1 MKILLVEDDQSLANL
16 LQTTLNWQQYQ
27 VDTAVDGQQGWELAE
42 VFQYDLILLDVML
55 PKLDGITFCQQL
67 RTGGNFAIHLPN
79 QETPVL
85 LMTAVDTVTNKVMG
99 LDAGADDYLV
109 KPINLDELLA
119 RIRALGRRGQVQRSS
134 TLQWGDLQL
143 YPKNCD
149 VRVAG
154 NPVSLTLK
162 EYQLLE
168 LFLRYPDQIFS
179 QSRLIEQLWGQ
190 HETPTEN
197 AVRAQIKGLR
207 QKLKQ
212 AGVKDIIETIYKLGY
227 RLLRPHPDNNHQQNS
242 LPVIPAATKAASVNF
257 PSSDL
262 WEIWQE
268 CRESYID
275 RLTIIEEAVTAL
287 KTGNLTKELQ
297 QKAEREAHTFVGSLG
312 SFGLEEASQ
321 ISRQIQQVFQQES
334 PLGNSEAKQLRG
346 LLKKLRGEMT
356 GDYKIEI
363 TQKIPKNKTA
373 YVDSASA
380 NLLIVDDDLILAQ
393 NLASEAVTWGIQAE
407 VATNIQQA
415 KNLILKQ
422 EPDVVLLDL
431 NFAEIDESG
440 LDFLAELHRD
450 YPEISVVVFTAR
462 DQLNDRVQAA
472 RLGSKGFLQ
481 KPIAPSQ
488 VLAAISQT
496 LQQSHQALSK
506 LLIVD
511 DDPQILKILQ
521 NFLEPEGYDLILL
534 DNPLR
539 FWEILEQTVPDL
551 LILDVELHGCPTSN
565 GTSQNAEL
573 NGFDLCQIIR
583 NDPQWHNLPI
593 LFLSAHTDSETVLQ
607 GFEAG
612 ADDFLHKPIVPT
624 NLLIRVRKRLEQ
636 GKMRRQTELD
646 SLTGVSNRG
655 KSMQDI
661 TRLLRLAVRQ
671 QQPFSLAVLDLD
683 QFKLVNDRYGHE
695 MGDRVLNYFGQLLS
709 QSFRREDVVGRWG
722 GEEFVVGM
730 YGISKENGV
739 KRITKM
745 LNTLRKIKFTARD
758 GSEFQV
764 TFSAGISQL
773 IEDGEDLQ
781 TLYRSADR
789 TLYQAKIQGRN
800 RILATEF
807 GKQFLN

>member
-27 VDTAVDGQQGWELAE
+27 VDMAVDGQQGWELAE
-42 VFQYDLILLDVML
+42 VFQYDVILLDVML

-67 RTGGNFAIHLPN
+67 RTGGHFAIHLPN

-119 RIRALGRRGQVQRSS
+119 RIRALGRRGQVQRSAI
-134 TLQWGDLQL
+134 LQWGDLQL
-143 YPKNCD
+143 HPKNCE
-149 VRVAG
+149 VTFAG
-154 NPVSLTLK
+154 NPIYLTLK

-168 LFLRYPDQIFS
+168 LFLRYPEQIFS

-207 QKLKQ
+207 QKLRE
-212 AGVKDIIETIYKLGY
+212 AGAKDIIETIYKLGY
-227 RLLRPHPDNNHQQNS
+227 RLRRPHEENGNQKKSVS
-242 LPVIPAATKAASVNF
+242 LVTAASASSVAV
-257 PSSDL
+257 PSVDL
-262 WEIWQE
+262 WEIWRE
-268 CRESYID
+268 CRQSYVD
-275 RLTIIEEAVTAL
+275 RLAIIEQAITAL
-287 KTGNLTKELQ
+287 KIGDLTYELQ
-297 QKAEREAHTFVGSLG
+297 QQAEREAHTLIGSLG
-312 SFGLEEASQ
+312 SFGLAEASQ
-321 ISRQIQQVFQQES
+321 ISRQIQQILKQES
-334 PLGNSEAKQLRG
+334 ALGNSEAKQLRK
-346 LLKKLRGEMT
+346 LVEKLRFKMAE
-356 GDYKIEI
+356 DRHSEKKSEI
-363 TQKIPKNKTA
+363 SDTKVTYLSQSSST
-373 YVDSASA
+373 
-380 NLLIVDDDLILAQ
+380 LLIVDDDLILAK
-393 NLASEAVTWGIQAE
+393 NIASEAVSWGIDAD
-407 VATNIQQA
+407 VATTLQEA

-422 EPDVVLLDL
+422 KPDAVLLDL
-431 NFAEIDESG
+431 SFAEIGENG
-440 LDFLAELHRD
+440 LEFLAELHSL
-450 YPEISVVVFTAR
+450 YPEISVLVFTAR
-462 DQLNDRVQAA
+462 EQLSDRVQAA

-496 LQQSHQALSK
+496 LQNSDQNFSK
-506 LLIVD
+506 VLIVD
-511 DDPQILKILQ
+511 DDPEILKLLQ
-521 NFLEPEGYDLILL
+521 KVLEPEGYDLILL
-534 DNPLR
+534 DNAQQ
-539 FWEILEQTVPDL
+539 FWEVLERTVPDL
-551 LILDVELHGCPTSN
+551 LILDVELHGCITDN
-565 GTSQNAEL
+565 GISLGSEL

-583 NDPQWHNLPI
+583 NDPQWYNLPI
-593 LFLSAHTDSETVLQ
+593 LFLSAHTDSNTVLQ

-624 NLLIRVRKRLEQ
+624 DLLIRVKKRLEQ
-636 GKMRRQTELD
+636 GKIRRHTELD

-695 MGDRVLNYFGQLLS
+695 MGDRVLNYFGQLLN
-709 QSFRREDVVGRWG
+709 QSFRMEDVVGRWG

-730 YGISKENGV
+730 YGISKHNGV
-739 KRITKM
+739 KRLKKM
-745 LNTLRKIKFTARD
+745 LKIFRDIKFTDRN
-758 GSEFQV
+758 GKEFQV
-764 TFSAGISQL
+764 TFSAGIAQI

-781 TLYRSADR
+781 TLYRSADQ
-789 TLYQAKIQGRN
+789 TLYKAKTQGRN
-800 RILATEF
+800 RVLATE
-807 GKQFLN
+807 N

>member
-27 VDTAVDGQQGWELAE
+27 VDMAIDGQQGWELAE

-55 PKLDGITFCQQL
+55 PKLDGISFCQQL
-67 RTGGNFAIHLPN
+67 RMGGHFAIHLPN

-134 TLQWGDLQL
+134 ILQWGDLQL
-143 YPKNCD
+143 HPKNCE
-149 VRVAG
+149 VTFAG
-154 NPVSLTLK
+154 NPISLTLK

-212 AGVKDIIETIYKLGY
+212 AGVKDMIETIYKLGY
-227 RLLRPHPDNNHQQNS
+227 RLRRPNQENSHQKDSFS
-242 LPVIPAATKAASVNF
+242 LVTSAAAASATLVS
-257 PSSDL
+257 PDL
-262 WEIWQE
+262 WQIWQE
-268 CRESYID
+268 CRQSYDD
-275 RLTIIEEAVTAL
+275 RLTIIEQAVTAL
-287 KTGNLTKELQ
+287 KTGNLTTELQ
-297 QKAEREAHTFVGSLG
+297 QQAEREAHTLVGSLG

-321 ISRQIQQVFQQES
+321 ISRQIQQILKQKS
-334 PLGNSEAKQLRG
+334 ALGNSEAKQLRQ
-346 LLKKLRGEMT
+346 LVKNLRLKMA
-356 GDYKIEI
+356 GDRQIEK
-363 TQKIPKNKTA
+363 TQKMPENKSV
-373 YVDSASA
+373 YFGSDSSS
-380 NLLIVDDDLILAQ
+380 LLIVDDDLVLAE
-393 NLASEAVTWGIQAE
+393 NLAAEAVAWGIEAV
-407 VATNIQQA
+407 VATNLRQA
-415 KNLILKQ
+415 KNLILKEQ
-422 EPDVVLLDL
+422 PDAVLLDL
-431 NFAEIDESG
+431 SFGGIGESG
-440 LDFLAELHRD
+440 LEFLAQLQSE

-496 LQQSHQALSK
+496 VQQSHQTLSK

-511 DDPQILKILQ
+511 DDPQLLKLLQ
-521 NFLEPEGYDLILL
+521 KVLEPEGYSLILL
-534 DNPLR
+534 ENGQQ
-539 FWEILEQTVPDL
+539 FWEVLEQTVPDL
-551 LILDVELHGCPTSN
+551 LILDVELHGCPTGNEISA
-565 GTSQNAEL
+565 TSEL

-593 LFLSAHTDSETVLQ
+593 LFLSAHTDRETVLQ

-612 ADDFLHKPIVPT
+612 ADDFLYKPIVPT
-624 NLLIRVRKRLEQ
+624 DLLIRIRKRLEQ
-636 GKMRRQTELD
+636 GKIRRQTELD

-695 MGDRVLNYFGQLLS
+695 MGDRVLNYFGQLLN
-709 QSFRREDVVGRWG
+709 QSFRMEDVVGRWG

-730 YGISKENGV
+730 YGISKQNGV
-739 KRITKM
+739 KRLEKM
-745 LNTLRKIKFTARD
+745 LNTFRNIKFNARN

-764 TFSAGISQL
+764 TFSAGISQF

-781 TLYRSADR
+781 TLYRAADK
-789 TLYQAKIQGRN
+789 TLYLAKTQGRN
-800 RILATEF
+800 RVLASES
-807 GKQFLN
+807 

>member
-27 VDTAVDGQQGWELAE
+27 VDTAIDGQQGWELAE

-55 PKLDGITFCQQL
+55 PKLDGISFCQQL
-67 RTGGNFAIHLPN
+67 RTGGNLAIHLPN

-119 RIRALGRRGQVQRSS
+119 RIRALGRRGQVHRLSM
-134 TLQWGDLQL
+134 LKWGDLQL
-143 YPKNCD
+143 HPKNCQ
-149 VRVAG
+149 VTFAG
-154 NPVSLTLK
+154 NPISLTMK

-179 QSRLIEQLWGQ
+179 QSRLIEQVWGQ
-190 HETPTEN
+190 YETPTEN

-227 RLLRPHPDNNHQQNS
+227 RLRRPNQENENHKNS
-242 LPVIPAATKAASVNF
+242 LSLVTAPDSTISVKL
-257 PSSDL
+257 PSTEL

-268 CRESYID
+268 CRQSYED
-275 RLTIIEEAVTAL
+275 RLAIIQQAITAL
-287 KTGNLTKELQ
+287 KTGDLTRELQ
-297 QKAEREAHTFVGSLG
+297 QKAEREAHTLVGSLG

-321 ISRQIQQVFQQES
+321 ISRQIQQILKQES
-334 PLGNSEAKQLRG
+334 ALGSSEAKQLKQ
-346 LLKKLRGEMT
+346 LFKKLHLKMA
-356 GDYKIEI
+356 GDYKIEK
-363 TQKIPKNKTA
+363 TQKTTENKGN
-373 YVDSASA
+373 YLASTSS
-380 NLLIVDDDLILAQ
+380 NLLIVDDDLVLAEH
-393 NLASEAVTWGIQAE
+393 LAAEAVAWGIQAE
-407 VATNIQQA
+407 VATNLQQA
-415 KNLILKQ
+415 KNLVLKQ
-422 EPDVVLLDL
+422 QPDAVLLDL
-431 NFAEIDESG
+431 NFREIGESG
-440 LDFLAELHRD
+440 LEFLAQLHEE

-462 DQLNDRVQAA
+462 DQLSDRVQAA

-496 LQQSHQALSK
+496 LQQSQQTISK
-506 LLIVD
+506 ILIVD
-511 DDPQILKILQ
+511 DDPQILKLLQ
-521 NFLEPEGYDLILL
+521 KVLEPEGYHLVLL
-534 DNPLR
+534 DNAEN

-551 LILDVELHGCPTSN
+551 LILDIELQHCPTGN
-565 GTSQNAEL
+565 GISVTSEL

-593 LFLSAHTDSETVLQ
+593 LFLSAHTDPETILQ

-612 ADDFLHKPIVPT
+612 ADDFLHKPIASAD
-624 NLLIRVRKRLEQ
+624 LLIRIRKRLEQ
-636 GKMRRQTELD
+636 GKIRRQTELD

-671 QQPFSLAVLDLD
+671 QKPFSLAILDLD
-683 QFKLVNDRYGHE
+683 RFKLVNDQYGHE
-695 MGDRVLNYFGQLLS
+695 IGDRVLNYFGQLLN
-709 QSFRREDVVGRWG
+709 QSFRMEDVVGRWG

-730 YGISKENGV
+730 YGVSKPNGV
-739 KRITKM
+739 KRLNKV
-745 LNTLRKIKFTARD
+745 LNTFRKIKFTARN

-764 TFSAGISQL
+764 TFSAGIAQL
-773 IEDGEDLQ
+773 LEDGEDLQ
-781 TLYRSADR
+781 TLYRAADQA
-789 TLYQAKIQGRN
+789 LYRAKTQGRN
-800 RILATEF
+800 CVLATED
-807 GKQFLN
+807 

>member
-1 MKILLVEDDQSLANL
+1 MKILLVEDDRSLANL

-27 VDTAVDGQQGWELAE
+27 VDTAIDGQQGWELAE

-55 PKLDGITFCQQL
+55 PKLDGISFCQQL
-67 RTGGNFAIHLPN
+67 RAGGHFAIHIPN

-134 TLQWGDLQL
+134 ILSWGDLQL
-143 YPKNCD
+143 HPKNCE
-149 VRVAG
+149 VTFAG
-154 NPVSLTLK
+154 NEISLTLK

-168 LFLRYPDQIFS
+168 LFLRYPEQIFS

-227 RLLRPHPDNNHQQNS
+227 RLRRPNQDNGHQKNS
-242 LPVIPAATKAASVNF
+242 SSLVTSDAASNTVTV

-268 CRESYID
+268 CRQSYED
-275 RLTIIEEAVTAL
+275 RLTIIEQVITAL
-287 KTGNLTKELQ
+287 KIGDLTVELQ
-297 QKAEREAHTFVGSLG
+297 QQAEREAHTLVGSLG
-312 SFGLEEASQ
+312 SFGLTEASQ
-321 ISRQIQQVFQQES
+321 ISRQIQQILKQKS
-334 PLGNSEAKQLRG
+334 ALGNSEVKQLRQ
-346 LLKKLRGEMT
+346 LVKKLRLNMA
-356 GDYKIEI
+356 GDKKSAHPPEI
-363 TQKIPKNKTA
+363 PESKTT
-373 YVDSASA
+373 YISSASSS
-380 NLLIVDDDLILAQ
+380 LLIIDDDLVLAQ
-393 NLASEAVTWGIQAE
+393 HLAAEAIAWGIQAE
-407 VATNIQQA
+407 VATNLRQA
-415 KNLILKQ
+415 KSLILKQ
-422 EPDVVLLDL
+422 PPDAVLLDL
-431 NFAEIDESG
+431 SFAEIGESG
-440 LDFLAELHRD
+440 LEFLAELHSD

-462 DQLNDRVQAA
+462 DELNDRVQAA

-488 VLAAISQT
+488 VLAAINQT
-496 LQQSHQALSK
+496 LQQSHHTLSK

-511 DDPQILKILQ
+511 DDPQILKLLQ
-521 NFLEPEGYDLILL
+521 KVLEPEGYHLILL
-534 DNPLR
+534 DNAQN
-539 FWEILEQTVPDL
+539 FWEVLEQTVPDL
-551 LILDVELHGCPTSN
+551 LILDVELYSCTTGNGISSTS
-565 GTSQNAEL
+565 EL

-593 LFLSAHTDSETVLQ
+593 LFLSAHTEPATILQ

-612 ADDFLHKPIVPT
+612 ADDFLHKPIIPT
-624 NLLIRVRKRLEQ
+624 DLLIRVKKRLEQ
-636 GKMRRQTELD
+636 GKIRRQTELD

-695 MGDRVLNYFGQLLS
+695 MGDRVLNYFGQLLN
-709 QSFRREDVVGRWG
+709 QSFRMEDVVGRWG

-730 YGISKENGV
+730 YGISKQNGV
-739 KRITKM
+739 KRLDKM
-745 LNTLRKIKFTARD
+745 LNIFRSIKFNARN

-764 TFSAGISQL
+764 TFSAGIAQFM
-773 IEDGEDLQ
+773 EDGEDLQ
-781 TLYRSADR
+781 TLYRAADQ
-789 TLYQAKIQGRN
+789 TLYRAKIQGRN
-800 RILATEF
+800 RVLATES
-807 GKQFLN
+807 